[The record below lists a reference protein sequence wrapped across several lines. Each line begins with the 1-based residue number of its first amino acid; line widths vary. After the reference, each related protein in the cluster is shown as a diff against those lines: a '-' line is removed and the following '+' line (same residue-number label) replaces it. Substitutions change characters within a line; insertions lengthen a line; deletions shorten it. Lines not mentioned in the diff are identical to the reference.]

1 MAKYVLT
8 DPVIVFAGSTIT
20 SSCASVTI
28 NLSAD
33 DVETTAFGVAGGYRT
48 RIGGLK
54 SGTVDFEMHADFGA
68 SGIDQL
74 FFPNLGGT
82 VAVSVVPGGTAAVS
96 ATNPQYSFDVL
107 VSEYSPVD
115 GAVGDLST
123 TSVSL
128 PITGEVTRGT
138 GA

>member
-8 DPVIVFAGSTIT
+8 EPVIVFAGSTIT
-20 SSCASVTI
+20 SSCAAVTI

-33 DVETTAFGVAGGYRT
+33 DVETTAFGATGGYRT

-54 SGTVDFEMHADFGA
+54 SGTVDFEMHQDFGA
-68 SGIDQL
+68 SGIDSL

-82 VAVSVVPGGTAAVS
+82 VAVSVRPGGTAAVS
-96 ATNPQYSFDVL
+96 ATNPSYSFDVL
-107 VSEYSPVD
+107 VTEYSPVD
-115 GAVGDLST
+115 GAVGDLAT

-128 PITGEVTRGT
+128 PITGPVTRGT

>member
-8 DPVIVFAGSTIT
+8 EPVIVFAGSTIT

-33 DVETTAFGVAGGYRT
+33 DVETTAFGSAWRT

-54 SGTVDFEMHADFGA
+54 SGTVDFEMHQDFGA
-68 SGIDQL
+68 SGIDSL

-82 VAVSVVPGGTAAVS
+82 VAVSVRPGGTAAVS
-96 ATNPQYSFDVL
+96 ATNPSYSFDVL
-107 VSEYSPVD
+107 VTEYSPVD
-115 GAVGDLST
+115 GAVGDLAT

-128 PITGEVTRGT
+128 PITGAVTRGT

>member
-1 MAKYVLT
+1 MAKYVLK
-8 DPVIVFAGSTIT
+8 DPKIVFAGSTIT

-28 NLSAD
+28 NLEAD
-33 DVETTAFGVAGGYRT
+33 DVETTAFGAAGGFRT

-68 SGIDQL
+68 GGIDSL

-82 VAVSVVPGGTAAVS
+82 VAVTVQPVGS
-96 ATNPQYSFDVL
+96 ALSSTSPAYSFDVL
-107 VSEYSPVD
+107 VTEYSPVD
-115 GAVGDLST
+115 GAVGDLAT

-128 PITGEVTRGT
+128 PITGPVTRAT
-138 GA
+138 A